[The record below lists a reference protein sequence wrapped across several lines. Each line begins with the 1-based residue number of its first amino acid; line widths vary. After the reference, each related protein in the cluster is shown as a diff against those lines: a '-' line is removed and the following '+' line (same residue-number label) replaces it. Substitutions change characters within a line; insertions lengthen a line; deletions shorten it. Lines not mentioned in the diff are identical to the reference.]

1 MGARPRPAK
10 LGRYVLVGSIPSVV
24 ALLVAGLFWP
34 LQPPNARDVDIP
46 GSADFRTVYF
56 PGDAPVA
63 EVFLIFSVIL
73 ALLCILLGTGA
84 LVACK
89 MFRRRAAFRRVS
101 MAPLFLAA
109 LPVCSV
115 LYSGGSILGR
125 RFGEWRG
132 FHAVLTEYSRKVSTR
147 VPDKSRLLTEG
158 EYRAIDATLLMPR
171 PTFRSRGFEEPLKIR
186 MMQTYPPFVGV
197 DFGKG
202 RNAVFDLLTMSCT
215 YSD

>member
-1 MGARPRPAK
+1 
-10 LGRYVLVGSIPSVV
+10 VG
-24 ALLVAGLFWP
+24 ALLVVGLFLP

-46 GSADFRTVYF
+46 GSAEFQTVYF

-63 EVFLIFSVIL
+63 EVLLIFSVVL
-73 ALLCILLGTGA
+73 ALVCLLSGMGA

-89 MFRRRAAFRRVS
+89 VFRLRAAFRRIS
-101 MAPLFLAA
+101 MAPLLLAA
-109 LPVCSV
+109 LPMCLV

-125 RFGEWRG
+125 RFGEWRDL
-132 FHAVLTEYSRKVSTR
+132 HALLTDYSRRVSALT
-147 VPDKSRLLTEG
+147 PDKSRLLTEA
-158 EYRAIDATLLMPR
+158 EYRAIDATLLTPR
-171 PTFRSRGFEEPLKIR
+171 PTFSSRGFEKPVQIR